1 MPISLDELFDQPKGQ
16 YGGAGVLSLDD
27 LFGPSQSPQV
37 SSPTGPMP
45 FGMDEQQWGDYS
57 QKWQDAGFGVPEIVT
72 QEPVGDSWADVG
84 FDPMKQMVAA
94 QNSPEWE
101 LATPEERQT
110 LLDSL
115 AQANAE
121 NKRLEYDQLK
131 AGMEQDADYR
141 AASSIEMGG
150 DGVPFIDKT
159 RYQDLVPGMKERANR
174 LINEHVAGR
183 DFRAEGFGKDLD
195 ETGERDTW
203 AGRTA
208 LQTASGIGATLKSA
222 FNRLTGDPD
231 EARQTE
237 LDMGQIEQAVD
248 ERQANELQ
256 RAATGAAST
265 IGKAG
270 FAGAAGGPAAVIG
283 TFVYDSASRAHA
295 ETGDLSYALTVG
307 TIEGVITAAFQLA
320 GLGGFEKGFKGVR
333 GAGLDGVKKFTK
345 QLAGELT
352 EEEIIG
358 LGQAIS
364 SQLEGIDPDALKK
377 FPQQAKKIAFQTILT
392 LGAMKGAVGVADFLD
407 RPNKKTAEAAGI
419 PPELSRTQRKRVEL
433 AEAVKAQLSN
443 LNSSQSQTGQD
454 GQEVSTILDT
464 EPEAQAPTSP
474 VDASVAETTT
484 EPDQALPTQPEPS
497 GEAVGGE
504 QAFTEPG
511 RSRSLPEAVDALF
524 KAQLRARGLSDAEI
538 SQLSP
543 DDPLVQELIAQEPEA
558 IRARMVPPVES
569 TPPPKK
575 RLGRKVHPPVATENV
590 KQVLQNAPESKMD
603 RLKREKREQENA
615 RNIRTG
621 NGESPSQ
628 AKGWLRDAISRR
640 PQGVNTPPEIATW
653 LANGFS
659 NSHYWKLL
667 KKDGVTLEEA
677 VAREM
682 QPDIQNPVSE
692 PAPNVPK
699 AGQPQE
705 DISSPSVAPPDA
717 PSAVPPPSPQRDSG
731 VAIAP
736 TATARVSLDAI
747 PSDIEVD
754 VQAIKS
760 KSGER
765 VSVKQNA
772 REAVAELDES
782 IELYRKL
789 WACITRGK

>member
-1 MPISLDELFDQPKGQ
+1 MTLEEFMAEGAPPKKAIPLDAFMAEGAEPQTVTDDFGHESSFGEVSDQLAQLQGM
-16 YGGAGVLSLDD
+16 GAD
-27 LFGPSQSPQV
+27 PR
-37 SSPTGPMP
+37 T
-45 FGMDEQQWGDYS
+45 
-57 QKWQDAGFGVPEIVT
+57 WQDI
-72 QEPVGDSWADVG
+72 
-84 FDPMKQMVAA
+84 
-94 QNSPEWE
+94 
-101 LATPEERQT
+101 
-110 LLDSL
+110 
-115 AQANAE
+115 QAE
-121 NKRLEYDQLK
+121 
-131 AGMEQDADYR
+131 
-141 AASSIEMGG
+141 
-150 DGVPFIDKT
+150 
-159 RYQDLVPGMKERANR
+159 
-174 LINEHVAGR
+174 
-183 DFRAEGFGKDLD
+183 
-195 ETGERDTW
+195 
-203 AGRTA
+203 RTA
-208 LQTASGIGATLKSA
+208 E
-222 FNRLTGDPD
+222 LT
-231 EARQTE
+231 
-237 LDMGQIEQAVD
+237 
-248 ERQANELQ
+248 
-256 RAATGAAST
+256 TGLPS
-265 IGKAG
+265 
-270 FAGAAGGPAAVIG
+270 
-283 TFVYDSASRAHA
+283 D
-295 ETGDLSYALTVG
+295 
-307 TIEGVITAAFQLA
+307 
-320 GLGGFEKGFKGVR
+320 
-333 GAGLDGVKKFTK
+333 
-345 QLAGELT
+345 AGELDILQAEYEQNPTDENLIRFQVAQRQQGVSQEALDRDRQAMEKEGLTPEQFYQKEIYDWEQEHGGASARFLNTPVMRGAFGGPHNAALSIAATASRPFSVETSDKLGEMAADT
-352 EEEIIG
+352 EAFNQEADRQQGKAAGYTRQVTEMLAKYVPVAMTTGGSGILPLVFAEGQTSGYQEGKKAGLKGEKLDRYANGMGAINAIFTYLGGKVAGKLGAATIEELGAGKHIVPQG
-358 LGQAIS
+358 LKQFITQFAKGAGTETVVEEFPTYFAENANRY
-364 SQLEGIDPDALKK
+364 LEGIADGPVPETWKQDLTD
-377 FPQQAKKIAFQTILT
+377 IAVVSVLAQ
-392 LGAMKGAVGVADFLD
+392 GAGSSPGVAQFLAS
-407 RPNKKTAEAAGI
+407 PNKKTAEAAGI

-484 EPDQALPTQPEPS
+484 EPDQSLPTQPEPS

-705 DISSPSVAPPDA
+705 DISAPSVAPPDA

-747 PSDIEVD
+747 PNDIEVD

-782 IELYRKL
+782 IDLYKRL
-789 WACITRGK
+789 MACIRGGK